1 MKNTNGVIPQR
12 LKNLREKKGISQ
24 SIIAEFLNIKRPTYT
39 MYEIGKSTPPPNT
52 LQKIADYYGVTTDY
66 LLGADLDKT
75 DLIIQKIQTLT
86 NNKKLIWST
95 IKEFQLLNN
104 IPKII
109 SEIHMII
116 DYFESSVYSEEI
128 SFITGTED
136 LYYIF
141 LANGSI
147 ESYSL
152 IIAEIPDLEILGLKI
167 TSTEKDLKS
176 LYNTIKNKYNSE
188 REKIIESILDD
199 LDGVEKN

>member
-1 MKNTNGVIPQR
+1 
-12 LKNLREKKGISQ
+12 
-24 SIIAEFLNIKRPTYT
+24 